1 MCVVSVQEPPKLGAR
16 DPNPV
21 SGTEPGPGTRTPC
34 HGPKKTPCHGPEP
47 RLRDPTE
54 PAGRCV
60 GRYLLTPRSLPAP
73 GYFLGALGPPTYV
86 LGYGWLT
93 TSVAEYW
100 TRVPVYAHRYRWLA
114 PTVVWAVWVP
124 AAWTQLARRLWR

>member
-34 HGPKKTPCHGPEP
+34 HGPEP

-54 PAGRCV
+54 LAGRCL
-60 GRYLLTPRSLPAP
+60 GRYLLTGRSLPAP